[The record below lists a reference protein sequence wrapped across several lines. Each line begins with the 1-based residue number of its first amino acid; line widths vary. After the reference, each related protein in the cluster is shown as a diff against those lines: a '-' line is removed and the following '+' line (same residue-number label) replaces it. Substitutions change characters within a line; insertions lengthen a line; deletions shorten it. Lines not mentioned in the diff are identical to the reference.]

1 MISISLLPEQMHYEK
16 KRFEYFTSNDPIFD
30 IEKYDK
36 AEARVI
42 AVSQQSARL
51 EICGVELTLP
61 MNELFWSWVADVRE
75 HLSPGDVIPVKI
87 LDESVDEEGNIK
99 LRVSGK
105 EAVKNTAALALKK
118 IHAGNKC
125 VGVVTHIEENQPV
138 FIRLENGA
146 NAIAHNSRVNT
157 VAYPGDIVT
166 LAINDI
172 NEEKQTAVGVIT
184 NVIKQN
190 KEF

>member
-1 MISISLLPEQMHYEK
+1 M
-16 KRFEYFTSNDPIFD
+16 
-30 IEKYDK
+30 
-36 AEARVI
+36 
-42 AVSQQSARL
+42 
-51 EICGVELTLP
+51 
-61 MNELFWSWVADVRE
+61 
-75 HLSPGDVIPVKI
+75 
-87 LDESVDEEGNIK
+87 
-99 LRVSGK
+99 
-105 EAVKNTAALALKK
+105 
-118 IHAGNKC
+118 
-125 VGVVTHIEENQPV
+125 